1 MGISENLRRVQDGIA
16 DAARRAGREPGSVRL
31 VTVSKTVPVEGV
43 IEAARAGAS
52 VLGENRVQEALAKQE
67 EMSGLRGHGIAPEWH
82 LIGSLQKNKARQ
94 AVGAFTLI
102 HSLDGV
108 ELAVEIDKRAGKL
121 GIVQDVL
128 LEVNVAGEA
137 SKHGVRLQDAL
148 AVVWE
153 ASALPNIR
161 IVGLM
166 CIPPFTDDAEDSRP
180 HFKALAGLLREMNDK
195 GYPMHELS
203 MGMTQDYE
211 VAVEEGATL
220 VRVGTAIFGAR
231 G

>member
-16 DAARRAGREPGSVRL
+16 EAERRAGREPGS
-31 VTVSKTVPVEGV
+31 
-43 IEAARAGAS
+43 
-52 VLGENRVQEALAKQE
+52 VQEALAKQE
-67 EMSGLRGHGIAPEWH
+67 EMAGLRGHGIAPEWH

-94 AVGAFTLI
+94 AVGAFSLI

-108 ELAVEIDKRAGKL
+108 ELAVEIDKRAAKL

-128 LEVNVAGEA
+128 LEVNVSGEA
-137 SKHGVRLQDAL
+137 SKHGVRPEDAL
-148 AVVWE
+148 AVVRE
-153 ASALPNIR
+153 VSALPNIR

-180 HFKALAGLLREMNDK
+180 HFRALAGLLREIN
-195 GYPMHELS
+195 GAGFPMHELS

-211 VAVEEGATL
+211 VAAEEGATL